1 MEIPNLTISS
11 RISLESSVT
20 SLLKNLQPG
29 QLLHA
34 SVLSDST
41 QNLVKLKIGTAEL
54 IARTQV
60 SLRADQRI
68 TLDVIKGGELPEL
81 RLVKEPVIREY
92 ATDALRSILPRQIPM
107 QRLYANLQAVYNNI
121 MRSLPQPGADPK
133 LPQPPLATPATSQP
147 RVGIPVTAKSVA
159 DREMLQ
165 ALQTITDRSTQPAV
179 AKQFGPQLVQ
189 AARNILAAAIPNS
202 SNITPTQLRQAI
214 LGYGLFMEA
223 QLAAGQPP
231 GSSFKGDL
239 LQLLFQVGNLLK
251 KDLTQPQMTQ
261 VTPAPQSTTAVM
273 ETGFIKLLELLFRQA
288 EGGLAR
294 VHLNQLASLPAEDT
308 TRQAWQ
314 FEVPVRHQD
323 HVDSFLIRLEQ
334 DQTNSQGKSTEPIW
348 YVTLT
353 FDIEP
358 LGPIQA
364 KISLQNEEVSTMFL
378 AERADSAE
386 LLNQRMSDLN
396 QAFTDSGLTVG
407 KLFARFGTP
416 EPEPTPDATTSPL
429 LDEKA

>member
-11 RISLESSVT
+11 RISLEPSVT

-34 SVLSDST
+34 SVLTDSV

-92 ATDALRSILPRQIPM
+92 ATDAMRSILPRQIPM
-107 QRLYANLQAVYNNI
+107 QRLYANLQAIYTNI
-121 MRSLPQPGADPK
+121 MRFLPQPGADPK
-133 LPQPPLATPATSQP
+133 LPQLPLAASVPHQMGITTS
-147 RVGIPVTAKSVA
+147 AKAVA
-159 DREMLQ
+159 DKDMLQ
-165 ALQTITDRSTQPAV
+165 TLQTLTDRGTQPAL
-179 AKQFGPQLVQ
+179 ANQFGPKLVQ
-189 AARNILAAAIPNS
+189 TARNILAAAIPNS
-202 SNITPTQLRQAI
+202 NNITPTQLRQAI

-231 GSSFKGDL
+231 GTSFKGDL

-251 KDLTQPQMTQ
+251 PDTTQQLAKPTSPGTQ
-261 VTPAPQSTTAVM
+261 NTTTVM
-273 ETGFIKLLELLFRQA
+273 ETGFTKLLEMLFRQA

-294 VHLNQLASLPAEDT
+294 VQLNQLASLPTEDN
-308 TRQAWQ
+308 TRQVWQ

-334 DQTNSQGKSTEPIW
+334 EQTGSKGKSAEPVW
-348 YVTLT
+348 YVTLS
-353 FDIEP
+353 FEIEP

-364 KISLQNEEVSTMFL
+364 KISLHKEEVSTMFL

-386 LLNQRMSDLN
+386 LLNRRMSDLN

-416 EPEPTPDATTSPL
+416 EPEPSPDSTASPL